1 VCDSQKRQVQAKLR
15 TMNFLRFTLPH
26 LVAIFGLV
34 FTASATAQ
42 YMWLDA
48 SGRKVFSDQPPP
60 ANIPAKRVLQQPGK
74 ATAPQSTAVSEK
86 PSIEAGSDEAKSA
99 TAPKAPATAA
109 KPETS
114 KDKDL
119 EAAKKKL
126 EDEAAVKKKA
136 EQEKVD
142 AAKADNCKRAKSAKS
157 QFETGRP
164 VATANAK
171 GERIIMDEAA
181 RMVEAKRLEGIIA
194 SDCK

>member
-1 VCDSQKRQVQAKLR
+1 MKFIRR
-15 TMNFLRFTLPH
+15 TLPY
-26 LVAIFGLV
+26 LVASLI
-34 FTASATAQ
+34 ASLSLFFSMSAMAQ
-42 YMWLDA
+42 YVWLDA

-60 ANIPAKRVLQQPGK
+60 TSIPSKRILQQPN
-74 ATAPQSTAVSEK
+74 
-86 PSIEAGSDEAKSA
+86 KSA
-99 TAPKAPATAA
+99 ASMPAAIADEKQNQEADADGAKNAA
-109 KPETS
+109 KPKTAAQQNAS

-126 EDEAAVKKKA
+126 DDEAAAKKKA
-136 EQEKVD
+136 EQEKID
-142 AAKADNCKRAKSAKS
+142 AAKADNCKRAKQAKS

-181 RMVEAKRLEGIIA
+181 RMVETKRLEGIIT

>member
-1 VCDSQKRQVQAKLR
+1 MKFIR
-15 TMNFLRFTLPH
+15 TALPFV
-26 LVAIFGLV
+26 VACFGLV

-60 ANIPAKRVLQQPGK
+60 ANIPAKRILQQPGK
-74 ATAPQSTAVSEK
+74 AAAAQTTDVSEK
-86 PSIEAGSDEAKSA
+86 PSAESGADEAKSA
-99 TAPKAPATAA
+99 TSPKTTTPAA
-109 KPETS
+109 KPEAS

-142 AAKADNCKRAKSAKS
+142 AAKADNCKRAKSAK
-157 QFETGRP
+157 
-164 VATANAK
+164 ATFDSGVRLGHTNAK
-171 GERIIMDEAA
+171 GERGIMDEAT
-181 RMVEAKRLEGIIA
+181 RVVETKRLEGIIA

>member
-1 VCDSQKRQVQAKLR
+1 MKFIR
-15 TMNFLRFTLPH
+15 TALPY
-26 LVAIFGLV
+26 LVAIFGII
-34 FTASATAQ
+34 FSASSMAQ

-60 ANIPAKRVLQQPGK
+60 ANVPAKRILQQPGK
-74 ATAPQSTAVSEK
+74 ATVSQTSDVSEK
-86 PSIEAGSDEAKSA
+86 PSSEAGSDEAKSA
-99 TAPKAPATAA
+99 TAPKAAATAA
-109 KPETS
+109 KPEAS

-119 EAAKKKL
+119 EAAKKKID
-126 EDEAAVKKKA
+126 DEAAAKKKA
-136 EQEKVD
+136 ELEKID
-142 AAKADNCKRAKSAKS
+142 AAKADNCKRAKQAKS

-181 RMVEAKRLEGIIA
+181 RMVETKRLEGIIA

>member
-1 VCDSQKRQVQAKLR
+1 MKFIR
-15 TMNFLRFTLPH
+15 TTLPY
-26 LVAIFGLV
+26 LVAIFGIV
-34 FTASATAQ
+34 FSASAMAQ

-60 ANIPAKRVLQQPGK
+60 ANIPPKRILQQPGK
-74 ATAPQSTAVSEK
+74 ATVSQTSDMSEK
-86 PSIEAGSDEAKSA
+86 PSSEPGSDDAKTA

-109 KPETS
+109 KPEMS

-126 EDEAAVKKKA
+126 EDEAAAKKKA